1 MKRKILSVIL
11 TLAMVLSTFSMALAV
26 PQDVMGTDFE
36 DAVVRL
42 VGLGV
47 LSGYPDGSFRPN
59 NDITRAEYASAVTR
73 AKELGQEV
81 ANSQGTT
88 VFDDVPANHWA
99 SAYVNVAEE
108 EGLIAGYGLVNGVNN
123 FKPELNIT
131 YEAAIAIIL
140 RALGYEP
147 AVIENGG
154 WPNGYLVVA
163 DEVGLLEDVDG
174 TLGMFASRGLVAQL
188 TYNALEIPN
197 MIRVGS
203 DYIVSGTQGTDEV
216 YLFNELHM
224 INEAADTGN
233 WGDIDEDTFAQA
245 GITGVTAGNLDNFK
259 DALEAL
265 ADGDNQNWL
274 PGEIQGVFDD
284 LVIGAQAMEVT
295 YIDSNN
301 IAIDNVVYAFDSGSI
316 LYDESGTVVATG
328 GSGINVLIDRG
339 DVVEDLVA
347 ESGVITSIKLKRD
360 ASVEA
365 AAVLALPLTTDNE
378 VQAARTAYSELT
390 PGGKLEADAIAA
402 LANIE
407 AAEAAI
413 VDAQILALPALS
425 TPPTAQ
431 EIEDVED
438 VRAAYEDLT
447 ANAKTLVVGANLII
461 LQGYEATIAGH
472 EVKAMIAALPN
483 PANTATLADKGDMLA
498 AKAAYDA
505 LSPAAKAVVDAP
517 DPGEDK
523 AHLTAVENRIGVLEA
538 EALTIAN
545 AKAALTTLPFTVA
558 KNLPAPVISSGPI
571 TPLTTETY
579 AFDPVGSAAT
589 TPASLTGGGGA
600 VITAANATIT
610 RDTGQPFTF
619 KINVIITAGST
630 SETVEFTVTVPTGT
644 SDVTMVKTQ

>member
-11 TLAMVLSTFSMALAV
+11 TLAMVLSTFSMTLAV

-42 VGLGV
+42 AGLGV

-81 ANSQGTT
+81 TNSQGTT
-88 VFDDVPANHWA
+88 IFDDVPASHWA

-147 AVIENGG
+147 AVLENGG
-154 WPNGYLVVA
+154 WPNGYLIVA
-163 DEVGLLEDVDG
+163 DEVGLLEDVNG

-197 MIRVGS
+197 MIKVGS
-203 DYIVSGTQGTDEV
+203 NYIVSGTQGTDEV

-224 INEAADTGN
+224 INQAADTGN
-233 WGDIDEDTFAQA
+233 WGNIDKDTFAQA

-259 DALEAL
+259 NALETL
-265 ADGDNQNWL
+265 AAGENQNWL
-274 PGEIQGVFDD
+274 PADIQGVFDG
-284 LVIGAQAMEVT
+284 LVIGTQAREVT

-301 IAIDNVVYAFDSGSI
+301 IAIDNVVYAFDSSSI
-316 LYDESGTVVATG
+316 LYDQSGTVVATG

-339 DVVEDLVA
+339 DVLEDLVA

-378 VQAARTAYSELT
+378 IEDARTAYSELT
-390 PGGKLEADAIAA
+390 AGGKLEADAITA

-407 AAEAAI
+407 AAEAAM
-413 VDAQILALPALS
+413 VDAQIIALPALS
-425 TPPTAQ
+425 TPPTAL
-431 EIEDVED
+431 EIGAVED
-438 VRAAYEDLT
+438 VRAAYNDLS
-447 ANAKTLVVGANLII
+447 ANAKTLVVPANLVI
-461 LQGYEATIAGH
+461 LEGFETTIAGH
-472 EVKAMIAALPN
+472 EVKAMIAALTHPL
-483 PANTATLADKGDMLA
+483 ASVTLADKADMLA

-505 LSPAAKAVVDAP
+505 LSPAGKLVVDAV
-517 DPGEDK
+517 DLGEDK
-523 AHLTAVENRIGVLEA
+523 AYLTSVENMIGVLEA

-571 TPLTTETY
+571 MPVTTESY
-579 AFDPVGSAAT
+579 AFTPVASAVT
-589 TPASLTGGGGA
+589 TPAVLTGGGGA
-600 VITAANATIT
+600 VITGANATIT
-610 RDTGQPFTF
+610 RDTLQSFTF

-630 SETVEFTVTVPTGT
+630 SETVVFTVTVPTGT